1 MCVCVLCGGG
11 LIKNIGDSQCYVSL
25 LRYKGIFATKLND
38 CATPPTTHTRT
49 HTFTGIPELRSIED
63 VEWIE
68 KKLLL
73 DTIPVRDGDGR
84 DVKELDGHFIKL
96 IAESLTCQR
105 TRINDAVHLIK
116 HA

>member
-1 MCVCVLCGGG
+1 
-11 LIKNIGDSQCYVSL
+11 
-25 LRYKGIFATKLND
+25 
-38 CATPPTTHTRT
+38 
-49 HTFTGIPELRSIED
+49 

-73 DTIPVRDGDGR
+73 DTIPVRGGDGR